1 MEEKEKFREAIIE
14 MVNNVKSEDVLIYIY
29 KMVNDIAKEDL
40 QGGFVYNYC
49 KKWYNGFNTK
59 DGRKKENLRR
69 QKYESTKL

>member
-40 QGGFVYNYC
+40 
-49 KKWYNGFNTK
+49 
-59 DGRKKENLRR
+59 
-69 QKYESTKL
+69 